1 MRELVIEGPLLRKRG
16 VKKGVLI
23 GVDMLLILLSYG
35 LATMFR
41 YYLEGDRLSETL
53 AILRTY
59 QWEVLFS
66 LGVLLLCQW
75 IMKQYQSIWTLAG
88 IEDFML
94 GTLAFM
100 GGTIINLMIS
110 MLLPHRVP
118 LLVTTLAGIL
128 AMLLCNGVRI
138 LWRIIRRMII

>member
-59 QWEVLFS
+59 QWEVMFS

-88 IEDFML
+88 L
-94 GTLAFM
+94 
-100 GGTIINLMIS
+100 
-110 MLLPHRVP
+110 
-118 LLVTTLAGIL
+118 
-128 AMLLCNGVRI
+128 RI
-138 LWRIIRRMII
+138 LCLERLRLWGERSLT